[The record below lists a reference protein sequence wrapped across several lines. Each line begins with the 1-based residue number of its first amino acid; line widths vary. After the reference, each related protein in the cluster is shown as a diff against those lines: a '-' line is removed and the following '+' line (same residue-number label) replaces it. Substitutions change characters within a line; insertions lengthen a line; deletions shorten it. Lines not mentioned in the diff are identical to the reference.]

1 MPNLPSSSYRGP
13 PSPLGR
19 ANSVGPGN
27 YSRTSVPP
35 PSYSRSNSSSVSA
48 AVHTGITVLP
58 LGLMRANSIGPSSQL
73 RQRSASPSPFKGVPI
88 QQQQHQQLPLPLP
101 PPPPPAPVPTAASA
115 SSKNQLNSGPGR
127 ISTSSLA
134 TTSSSFLKPYYG
146 HSTEELLD
154 KHSQGLLPI
163 LLYIRNFNEYRRH
176 RPVKTTLKSVPEKMR
191 MIYWE
196 EEKEGLEMAEKR

>member
-1 MPNLPSSSYRGP
+1 MPNLPSSSYHRGP
-13 PSPLGR
+13 PPLGR

-35 PSYSRSNSSSVSA
+35 SPPSYSRSNSSSA
-48 AVHTGITVLP
+48 HTGITVLP

-88 QQQQHQQLPLPLP
+88 QQQHPLPLP
-101 PPPPPAPVPTAASA
+101 PPPPPAPVPKAAAPA
-115 SSKNQLNSGPGR
+115 SSNNQLNSGPSR
-127 ISTSSLA
+127 ITTSSLA
-134 TTSSSFLKPYYG
+134 TTSSSSSFLKPYYG

-176 RPVKTTLKSVPEKMR
+176 RPVKTDTEVF
-191 MIYWE
+191 
-196 EEKEGLEMAEKR
+196 

>member
-13 PSPLGR
+13 PPPLGR

-73 RQRSASPSPFKGVPI
+73 RQRSSSPSPFRGVPI
-88 QQQQHQQLPLPLP
+88 QQQQQQQLPLPLP
-101 PPPPPAPVPTAASA
+101 PPPPPAPVPKAAAS
-115 SSKNQLNSGPGR
+115 SNQLNSGPSR

-134 TTSSSFLKPYYG
+134 TTSSSSSFLKPYYG

-176 RPVKTTLKSVPEKMR
+176 RPVKTTLKCSRDDDKMGGITGDEKKTV
-191 MIYWE
+191 
-196 EEKEGLEMAEKR
+196 EKDN